1 MSSTRSLTLSGL
13 LIAAGIVAGIIF
25 HSMGIGGQIALPLH
39 YSPLLAGLLLGWRWG
54 FAVGLVVPL
63 LSALLT
69 GMPPL
74 IPSAILMVPELAVYG
89 ACCGLLRRLI
99 GVYPALI
106 ISLILGRIAWGL
118 AAWSLIPLLGLEI
131 PVSAALIASI
141 VKGLPGIVGQLI
153 IVPLLVHRLEKIYQR

>member
-99 GVYPALI
+99 GVYLALI